1 MADEARTRHTPSGVS
16 DPSIL
21 GDRGASMIEILISVL
36 LMGIAVST
44 ILPALWVSVRASQTS
59 DSQAEV
65 MAVLSDASNRLSRSG
80 WVICPESNSTGGY
93 EAQVDAAAAEKGWGP
108 DAVGITAIAYW
119 DPSTQTWGSE
129 NGLEAGGCSGADD
142 SITPDQTLQRVTV
155 TASTPDG
162 RFTRSIEV
170 VIGDM
175 SGQIA
180 SSDV

>member
-1 MADEARTRHTPSGVS
+1 MDEQNRDRRTGCS
-16 DPSIL
+16 DPLPSIHR
-21 GDRGASMIEILISVL
+21 DRGASMVEILVSVL

-65 MAVLSDASNRLSRSG
+65 IAVLSDAANRLSRAG
-80 WVICPESNSTGGY
+80 WVVCPEDDATGGY
-93 EAQVDAAAAEKGWGP
+93 EVQVDAAAAEKGWGP
-108 DAVGITAIAYW
+108 SAVGITAISYW
-119 DPSTQTWGSE
+119 DPAAQVWTMT
-129 NGLEAGGCSGADD
+129 NTLEDGGCAGVDD
-142 SITPDQTLQRVTV
+142 SVTPDQTLQRVTV
-155 TASTPDG
+155 TAATPDG

-170 VIGDM
+170 ILGDM